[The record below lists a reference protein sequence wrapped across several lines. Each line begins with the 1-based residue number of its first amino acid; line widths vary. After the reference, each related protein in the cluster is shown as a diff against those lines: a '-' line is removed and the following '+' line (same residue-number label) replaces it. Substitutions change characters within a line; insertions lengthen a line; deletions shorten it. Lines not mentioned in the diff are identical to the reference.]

1 MIVVF
6 FTTVPVTKCDH
17 GTEDC
22 CAQHRCR
29 LGTFGT
35 ALPRSEFFA
44 SEQIKGCNVHATGPT
59 VPLPTGNWIIR
70 DVFLL
75 FNLSQSSPRTAVNW
89 SKTTIWI
96 NGGVP
101 SFHLDIHFFVE
112 QPSFRFGRMA
122 NLGFKTIQ
130 TAGVANTA
138 KQQDVISI
146 MKTPKSNLPLFF
158 HKGTLAVPTCH
169 AFWFYAVNHE
179 HLIIILGEPGWITI
193 PQKEKIVIFSVGF
206 FRPHSQVQ
214 KKLSPPLPRWN

>member
-1 MIVVF
+1 MNWRVIHWVSYLCMKFIVHSFGPLRASKTLQDAHVFVWGWWPKRPMIVVF

-35 ALPRSEFFA
+35 ALPRSELFA

-75 FNLSQSSPRTAVNW
+75 FNLSQLSPRTAVNW

-101 SFHLDIHFFVE
+101 SFHLDIYIYNFFC
-112 QPSFRFGRMA
+112 
-122 NLGFKTIQ
+122 
-130 TAGVANTA
+130 
-138 KQQDVISI
+138 
-146 MKTPKSNLPLFF
+146 
-158 HKGTLAVPTCH
+158 GTTQ
-169 AFWFYAVNHE
+169 F
-179 HLIIILGEPGWITI
+179 
-193 PQKEKIVIFSVGF
+193 
-206 FRPHSQVQ
+206 
-214 KKLSPPLPRWN
+214 